1 MKIILLIVST
11 IIIFTNSTLAD
22 KSNYPQS
29 ELEKE
34 MDDMGSALGG
44 KGLVFKPN
52 KEKNIRYPHIGIVI
66 IEDNCEIGC
75 GSTIDRGSLSNT
87 VIGKNTFIDN
97 QVHIAHNNK
106 IGENCIIAGQVGF
119 AGSSIIGNN
128 VMIGGQA
135 GISGH
140 LKIGNNVQIG
150 GGSGVIKNIPDNTKQ
165 MGYPAKDLKKFIK
178 DNK

>member
-1 MKIILLIVST
+1 M
-11 IIIFTNSTLAD
+11 
-22 KSNYPQS
+22 
-29 ELEKE
+29 
-34 MDDMGSALGG
+34 
-44 KGLVFKPN
+44 
-52 KEKNIRYPHIGIVI
+52 GIVI

-128 VMIGGQA
+128 VKIGGQA

-140 LKIGNNVQIG
+140 LKIGNNVDIA
-150 GGSGVIKNIPDNTKQ
+150 GGSGVLKDIFDNSNV
-165 MGYPAKDLKKFIK
+165 MGYRAIIIRDLLYVSR
-178 DNK
+178 